1 MFFLKDVGLGCKQ
14 KMHRPKRKKNNNFG
28 WLFLEEGPKILTKM
42 VQTQMFFSWEP
53 KGTTPRPTLPKK

>member
-42 VQTQMFFSWEP
+42 VQTQMFFFM
-53 KGTTPRPTLPKK
+53 GT